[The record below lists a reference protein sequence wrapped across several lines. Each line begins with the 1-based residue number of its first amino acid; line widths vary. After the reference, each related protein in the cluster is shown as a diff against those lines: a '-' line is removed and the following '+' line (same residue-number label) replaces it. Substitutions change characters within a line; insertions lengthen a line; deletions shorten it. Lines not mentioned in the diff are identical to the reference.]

1 MSAALSG
8 LLALQVSAD
17 ATQQLTFTPPTRV
30 RIEAG
35 FFTMGS
41 SERDVAQATA
51 LCTQSAPAG
60 TRCDAGA
67 FADESPAHEVY
78 LGSFS
83 IDRTEVANA
92 AYRRCV
98 AAGACLPSGVS
109 DRDPEKGQPNQPVV
123 EITWSDAARYC
134 AWVGGRLPTEAQ
146 WERVARGESERA
158 FPWGADWNPRLSNH
172 AQAVGEAS
180 PLDGYLQAAP
190 VDAYPDGR
198 SACGLRNLAG
208 NVWELVADRYGPYA
222 SAGSA
227 VDPEGPRIGTERVL
241 RGGSWRGAPPF
252 LRVRARAHL
261 AEAERRPDVGFR
273 CAYPS
278 ELVTPARAP
287 KP

>member
-1 MSAALSG
+1 MRSARRSVSCVVVSAALSG

-41 SERDVAQATA
+41 SERDLAQATA

-67 FADESPAHEVY
+67 FADEAPAHEVY

-146 WERVARGESERA
+146 WERAARRE
-158 FPWGADWNPRLSNH
+158 
-172 AQAVGEAS
+172 
-180 PLDGYLQAAP
+180 
-190 VDAYPDGR
+190 
-198 SACGLRNLAG
+198 LAG

-222 SAGSA
+222 SAGSP
-227 VDPEGPRIGTERVL
+227 VDPQGARVGTERVI
-241 RGGSWRGAPPF
+241 RGGSWQSVPPL

-278 ELVTPARAP
+278 ELVTPSRAP